1 MTESPVSYR
10 KPRISSRLL
19 IAIVVI
25 VLASGYLVWSATGAA
40 SVYYLTVS
48 ELGERGESLQGRSV
62 RVQGRIAD
70 DSIVTDNS
78 RLWIRFVL
86 TDGEDKVSVSYAD
99 TPPDML
105 GYSDEQKYQEV
116 IVEGRIDRFG
126 VLQAS
131 NLLVQHGPE
140 FQAVDDLSLTK

>member
-1 MTESPVSYR
+1 
-10 KPRISSRLL
+10 
-19 IAIVVI
+19 

-116 IVEGRIDRFG
+116 IVEGRIDRSG